1 MIAWVCERC
10 GENHGRHPSRAEEL
24 VLTDCRMCGQRAM
37 CASPSDFGGVCPPA
51 PPALSINFSAFLL
64 SSPSVPSPWIYLTTV
79 CNTVY
84 QDLHRINL

>member
-37 CASPSDFGGVCPPA
+37 CASPSDFAGSARQPHQ
-51 PPALSINFSAFLL
+51 LS
-64 SSPSVPSPWIYLTTV
+64 
-79 CNTVY
+79 
-84 QDLHRINL
+84 Q